1 MREEGWGREG
11 REVWRQ
17 EEEEEEGM
25 VEWTEA
31 AGRTLVQEVVVW
43 VDMAGPEGG
52 KKAGMVE
59 RGEKMEG
66 WRQ

>member
-1 MREEGWGREG
+1 
-11 REVWRQ
+11 
-17 EEEEEEGM
+17 M

-31 AGRTLVQEVVVW
+31 AGRTLLQEVVVW